1 MPCVSD
7 YGPDPAELRRSQE
20 AIAKR
25 EKEARLIKATL
36 CGILRVL
43 EVPYDQGKIFELVDW
58 KEAGVKRS
66 DAEAWW
72 NKHKMEDDLR
82 RAKEAAEAHK
92 KEIKK
97 NALSKLAPEERAV
110 LGL

>member
-20 AIAKR
+20 AVAKR
-25 EKEARLIKATL
+25 EKEERLIKATL
-36 CGILRVL
+36 CGILTVL
-43 EVPYDQGKIFELVDW
+43 EVPGDQGKIFELVDW

-72 NKHKMEDDLR
+72 TKHKKEDDLR
-82 RAKEAAEAHK
+82 RMKEASAARK

-97 NALSKLAPEERAV
+97 NALSKLTPEEKEV

>member
-7 YGPDPAELRRSQE
+7 YGPDPVEFKRSQD
-20 AIAKR
+20 AIIKK
-25 EKEARLIKATL
+25 EKEEKLIKATL
-36 CGILRVL
+36 CGILTVL

-58 KEAGVKRS
+58 KEAGVKRT

-72 NKHKMEDDLR
+72 ENHKKEDALR
-82 RAKEAAEAHK
+82 RAKEATVARK
-92 KEIKK
+92 KRIKQE
-97 NALSKLAPEERAV
+97 ALSKLSDEEKEI